1 MNTMVCGA
9 RHSPCEQLS
18 QFGVTGPSRG
28 LIPPPPFPQLCPL
41 PLCLDILVFVK
52 LWGGP
57 GSSPSEPDLPSE
69 LVHDPSR
76 DLRGACRE
84 AP

>member
-28 LIPPPPFPQLCPL
+28 LIPPPHH
-41 PLCLDILVFVK
+41 
-52 LWGGP
+52 
-57 GSSPSEPDLPSE
+57 SPSSALYLSALISWCLSNCGVALDHPPQ
-69 LVHDPSR
+69 SR
-76 DLRGACRE
+76 TCPAS
-84 AP
+84 

>member
-28 LIPPPPFPQLCPL
+28 LIPPPPTIPPAL
-41 PLCLDILVFVK
+41 PFT
-52 LWGGP
+52 
-57 GSSPSEPDLPSE
+57 SLP
-69 LVHDPSR
+69 
-76 DLRGACRE
+76 
-84 AP
+84 